1 MIAQA
6 KQLFIRPHV
15 ALRRNPYRP
24 PSTTFRSWHP
34 SFRAANDEKL
44 NNHQLK
50 LLGQFAR
57 SGAKVASRP
66 KVSPPLSLF
75 QIGKT
80 FKQLHRASSFDS
92 SHDLARRKLRRR
104 RDKNMDMILTNNSF
118 DDFSTK
124 ASHVCLINSRTFN
137 PTSPFN
143 TL

>member
-1 MIAQA
+1 MGHKTRLFLRPKIIIALMFKVMFQIILNH
-6 KQLFIRPHV
+6 LF
-15 ALRRNPYRP
+15 
-24 PSTTFRSWHP
+24 
-34 SFRAANDEKL
+34 
-44 NNHQLK
+44 
-50 LLGQFAR
+50 GQFAR
-57 SGAKVASRP
+57 RCTKVTSCP
-66 KVSPPLSLF
+66 KVPSPISLF

-92 SHDLARRKLRRR
+92 SHDLARRKVRRR